1 VFNNALRVD
10 LDAYLE
16 PYVGPDADGATA
28 RQHLPR

>member
-1 VFNNALRVD
+1 LRVD

-16 PYVGPDADGATA
+16 PYVGPDTDGATA